1 MQSRAKNVV
10 APAREEVTG
19 VDDDGSRLAI
29 EASVDGQLEQAD
41 ESQLTMGVAG
51 WNWPVRGFCTS
62 RPPT

>member
-1 MQSRAKNVV
+1 MQSRAENIV

-19 VDDDGSRLAI
+19 VDNDGPRLEI
-29 EASVDGQLEQAD
+29 EASVDGQLEEVD
-41 ESQLTMGVAG
+41 VSQLTMGVAG